1 MARGTYG
8 EGNLR
13 QLLLEPGTVDNEF
26 DCNYDDDVELE
37 HAMLQCRIGA
47 LLLLLRVIVIDEN

>member
-1 MARGTYG
+1 MSKCLRVGNATHG

-26 DCNYDDDVELE
+26 DCNYDGDVELE
-37 HAMLQCRIGA
+37 YAI
-47 LLLLLRVIVIDEN
+47 LRC